1 MRRGH
6 PRPMSI
12 ALLPGPQERTAGADR
27 LLRLPRLLRGRAA
40 GASAAPAHRQAAGPG
55 RAAEQAEQS
64 ERAARAELAA
74 QAAGAALASR
84 WHLAVL
90 AGPDA
95 GLVLPAGGARGIGRD
110 GVLTDPLVSRRH
122 LRTRERDRWLLVRD
136 AGSANGTRRR
146 VGPLWLRLRG
156 EARLGEGAQ
165 LRMGG
170 TLVELRRR
178 PLDLAV
184 PAPPAPQSAAWM
196 LTASLL
202 CVAVMV
208 VLGIVAM
215 RTGSRGAMG
224 LVMLAPMV
232 LMALMRL
239 IPLLQARG
247 SAGGQGREARRAR
260 RQGLGRPGWRSGR
273 PDPPTMLLALAARA
287 PCLAVTDGRRV
298 EGRTRGPE
306 EEAPGSGA
314 SRGRGSQ
321 GPQDALRA
329 WTDGAGRR
337 RVLSLRDGDCLAL
350 SGPAAHDTM
359 AWWCAQV
366 LARACARIRLRPG
379 GVELLWGPPSREC
392 SASLLVCHG
401 DRVPATALSVL
412 RAPVEAPSCTPV
424 WWRAVC
430 RLQGLTDESAGGT
443 GGAGRVPR
451 EVLLS
456 QVVEELEALD
466 SGELAERWS
475 TSGHSPSSGPS
486 RTGGQASG
494 AGPGRG
500 GQGTAGPSGAEAGSA
515 ARLEAVLG
523 VGAHG
528 PVRAD
533 LVRHGPHAL
542 LAGTTGS
549 GKSELLV
556 AWLLQLALG
565 TPPSRLTLVL
575 VDYKGGAAFGPLER
589 LPHTAGV
596 LTDLDPAGT
605 RRALS
610 SLEAEVRRRER
621 LLARHGVKDIA
632 GLPAQVVV
640 PRLVVA
646 VDEFAAM
653 AAEHAEVLGS
663 LVRVAAQGRSLGIH
677 LILSTQRP
685 QGAVSPA
692 VRANTPLRVCLRV
705 LDAGDSR
712 DVLGHDG
719 AARLPPHAGRVLVEG
734 AQAPG
739 ASRPP
744 AEGLSEVLSGRP
756 AGSEAERWSPWAEAL
771 GGGGRPVPGVL
782 QAPWCGTPE
791 RLAALV
797 DRIAEAAAGG
807 PEPWRPWAP
816 PLPERVEADRA
827 QAMVEAS
834 GGPGTA
840 LHPGS
845 SAGPVAPGAGA
856 GDGERCGGQCGGHRH
871 DRGGESLDP
880 QAAGPGAAHD
890 RLLPAQGVVVAL
902 TDLPEEQ
909 RLGLWRWSLDAPLL
923 VLGAPGSGRSTAL
936 ASIAAQAAGIGVGVH
951 VCGPAAGPLRTAMP
965 GAGDEGTD
973 PRARAE
979 DPAGAPGTDP
989 VGTVVGP
996 EDPRRLARLWS
1007 LAASGAL
1014 CGSLLCLDDVE
1025 ALLPAVDQAL
1035 GPGQGHALLESV
1047 LRTAGATGTR
1057 LVLSAPLAAASTR
1070 WASSIGLRL
1079 VLGACTT
1086 AQASLAGLPHG
1097 TVTGAG
1103 AGRGAILRA
1112 GSATACQVVLP
1123 PPWPDPAHVP
1133 PPGSTVQGR
1142 GGQACGRGPGPMRLR
1157 PLPRRLGAG
1166 GAPPGA
1172 WAVGGDEAG
1181 PLILEPGLSVLVVGP
1196 PGSGRSTAL
1205 EALRRALVE
1214 LGRPEALSAVVIGTR
1229 ASRIEAIGPR
1239 RGLAPAPGGRVPAES
1254 GTSAGPGPAPSRGGQ
1269 EVQAALQ
1276 EAGQGALLVVDDLD
1290 RRGPGVQA
1298 AVEAALDRGAT
1309 VLASATTERA
1319 AATYRGALA
1328 LLRERGAVVVLW
1340 PGLGPAAQVA
1350 GMGLRAVI
1358 DPQALTLP
1366 GRGALVHRG
1375 SCMPIQVVAPD
1386 SAPLP

>member
-1 MRRGH
+1 MV
-6 PRPMSI
+6 I
-12 ALLPGPQERTAGADR
+12 APAPSDAPTPPPSA
-27 LLRLPRLLRGRAA
+27 
-40 GASAAPAHRQAAGPG
+40 AAPAPEGQDEGAQAA
-55 RAAEQAEQS
+55 
-64 ERAARAELAA
+64 RAAR
-74 QAAGAALASR
+74 AALASR

-95 GLVLPAGGARGIGRD
+95 GLVLPAGGARSIGRD
-110 GVLTDPLVSRRH
+110 GVLTDPLISRRH
-122 LRTRERDRWLLVRD
+122 LRIRERDRWLLVRD

-146 VGPLWLRLRG
+146 VGPLWLGLRG

-178 PLDLAV
+178 PLDLGV
-184 PAPPAPQSAAWM
+184 PAPPAPQSAIWM
-196 LTASLL
+196 LVASLL
-202 CVAVMV
+202 CVGVMV
-208 VLGIVAM
+208 VLGVVAM
-215 RTGSRGAMG
+215 RTGSRGALG

-247 SAGGQGREARRAR
+247 PAGRRGREAQRAR

-287 PCLAVTDGRRV
+287 PCRAAPGDRDS
-298 EGRTRGPE
+298 EGRAGGADE
-306 EEAPGSGA
+306 DALLGGSA
-314 SRGRGSQ
+314 RGRGSRD
-321 GPQDALRA
+321 PRDSLRA
-329 WTDGAGRR
+329 WTDRTGRR

-350 SGPAAHDTM
+350 GGPAAHDTM

-366 LARACARIRLRPG
+366 LARASARIRLRPG
-379 GVELLWGPPSREC
+379 GVELVWGPPSREC
-392 SASLLVCHG
+392 SASMLVCRG
-401 DRVPATALSVL
+401 DLVPTTALSVL
-412 RAPVEAPSCTPV
+412 RAPAEAPSCTPV
-424 WWRAVC
+424 WWLAAC
-430 RLQGLTDESAGGT
+430 RLQGLADGPGGGPGGT
-443 GGAGRVPR
+443 GGVPE

-456 QVVEELEALD
+456 EVVEELEGLD

-475 TSGHSPSSGPS
+475 T
-486 RTGGQASG
+486 G
-494 AGPGRG
+494 AP
-500 GQGTAGPSGAEAGSA
+500 E
-515 ARLEAVLG
+515 RLEAVLG

-565 TPPSRLTLVL
+565 APPSRLALVL
-575 VDYKGGAAFGPLER
+575 VDYKGGAAFGPLAR

-596 LTDLDPAGT
+596 LTDLDAAGT

-621 LLARHGVKDIA
+621 LLARHGVKDVS
-632 GLPAQVVV
+632 GLPARVVV

-719 AARLPPHAGRVLVEG
+719 AARLPLHAGRVLVEG
-734 AQAPG
+734 APAPG
-739 ASRPP
+739 AAGRSAQGMSVGAAPEQSAWP
-744 AEGLSEVLSGRP
+744 AEGR
-756 AGSEAERWSPWAEAL
+756 
-771 GGGGRPVPGVL
+771 GGRGRQAAEVL
-782 QAPWCGTPE
+782 QAPWCGPQE

-797 DRIAEAAAGG
+797 DRIAAAAAGG
-807 PEPWRPWAP
+807 PAPWRPWAP
-816 PLPERVEADRA
+816 ALPARVGADQARA
-827 QAMVEAS
+827 LVAAP
-834 GGPGTA
+834 GGPGA
-840 LHPGS
+840 PRSPGPPG
-845 SAGPVAPGAGA
+845 GPAAPGAGGGGG
-856 GDGERCGGQCGGHRH
+856 GDRCHE
-871 DRGGESLDP
+871 RGGGPCGDP
-880 QAAGPGAAHD
+880 AEAAVGPG
-890 RLLPAQGVVVAL
+890 PARGVVLAL

-909 RLGLWRWSLDAPLL
+909 RLGLWHWDMDAPLL
-923 VLGAPGSGRSTAL
+923 VLGSPGSGRSTAL
-936 ASIAAQAAGIGVGVH
+936 ATVAAQAAGAGVGVH
-951 VCGPAAGPLRTAMP
+951 LCGPPAGLLRAAVP
-965 GAGDEGTD
+965 GTGDEGG
-973 PRARAE
+973 
-979 DPAGAPGTDP
+979 AGAPGAAPNGPPGMDP
-989 VGTVVGP
+989 MGAMVGTAVGP

-1014 CGSLLCLDDVE
+1014 AGSLLCLDDVD

-1035 GPGQGHALLESV
+1035 GPGEGHALLESV
-1047 LRTAGATGTR
+1047 LRTASATGTR
-1057 LVLSAPLAAASTR
+1057 LALCAPLASASAR
-1070 WASSIGLRL
+1070 WAGSIGLRL

-1097 TVTGAG
+1097 VVTGAG
-1103 AGRGAILRA
+1103 AGRGAIVRA
-1112 GSATACQVVLP
+1112 GRATACQVVLP
-1123 PPWPDPAHVP
+1123 PPWPASARARHPGTGSGRRGMPDESPHDPRSASGAP
-1133 PPGSTVQGR
+1133 EG
-1142 GGQACGRGPGPMRLR
+1142 GRGPVRLVA
-1157 PLPRRLGAG
+1157 LPRRVEAG
-1166 GAPPGA
+1166 STPPGT
-1172 WAVGGDEAG
+1172 WALGGDEAR
-1181 PLILEPGLSVLVVGP
+1181 PMILEPGLSVLVVGP

-1214 LGRPEALSAVVIGTR
+1214 LGRPEALGAQVIGTR
-1229 ASRIEAIGPR
+1229 VGGAQAIGAS
-1239 RGLAPAPGGRVPAES
+1239 GAPEPASAAAVP
-1254 GTSAGPGPAPSRGGQ
+1254 GPGWRGQEQQAARGGL
-1269 EVQAALQ
+1269 V
-1276 EAGQGALLVVDDLD
+1276 VVDDLD
-1290 RRGPGVQA
+1290 RCEPGVQA
-1298 AVEAALDRGAT
+1298 AVEEALGRGAT

-1319 AATYRGALA
+1319 AATYRGPLA

-1358 DPQALTLP
+1358 DPRALTLP

-1375 SCMPIQVVAPD
+1375 SCSPIQVVAPGPD
-1386 SAPLP
+1386 PPS